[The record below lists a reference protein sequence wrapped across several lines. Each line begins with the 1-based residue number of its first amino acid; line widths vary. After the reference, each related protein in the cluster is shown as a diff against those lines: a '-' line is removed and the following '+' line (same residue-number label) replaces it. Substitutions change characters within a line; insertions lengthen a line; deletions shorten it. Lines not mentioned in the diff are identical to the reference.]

1 MEWTTVTVIIAIVGL
16 IGTVAVPLTKNTKA
30 MTQLS
35 ERINHLVYRMEQDEN
50 DLTEFKNKAADRHR
64 KIFDRLDDDQKKINQ
79 SRGQN
84 QRSRNEGRKIMNNI
98 NWKVRLQ
105 NGAWWMGVIST
116 ALIAIFTVLDMCNI
130 PMSVSVEEAINV
142 ARLILAVPA
151 AIGVITDPTTESF
164 GDSSQ
169 ALTYETPKS
178 DKTESEG

>member
-1 MEWTTVTVIIAIVGL
+1 
-16 IGTVAVPLTKNTKA
+16 
-30 MTQLS
+30 
-35 ERINHLVYRMEQDEN
+35 
-50 DLTEFKNKAADRHR
+50 
-64 KIFDRLDDDQKKINQ
+64 
-79 SRGQN
+79 
-84 QRSRNEGRKIMNNI
+84 MNNI

-151 AIGVITDPTTESF
+151 AIGVITDPTTEGF